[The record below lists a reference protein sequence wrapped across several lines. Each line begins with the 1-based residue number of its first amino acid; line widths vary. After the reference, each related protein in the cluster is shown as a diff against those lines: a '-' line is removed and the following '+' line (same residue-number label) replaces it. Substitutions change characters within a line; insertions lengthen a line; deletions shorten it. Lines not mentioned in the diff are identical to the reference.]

1 MDTSELNL
9 KRLETANA
17 YIADGLSHRHA
28 WWKAY
33 QQYPKADPTRPVLT
47 DEERIGKAVWKTNL
61 S

>member
-1 MDTSELNL
+1 MDTGTLNA

-17 YIADGLSHRHA
+17 YLAQGLSHRHA

-33 QQYPKADPTRPVLT
+33 QEYPKPDPTKPVMT
-47 DEERIGKAVWKTNL
+47 DEELIGKAVWKTNA